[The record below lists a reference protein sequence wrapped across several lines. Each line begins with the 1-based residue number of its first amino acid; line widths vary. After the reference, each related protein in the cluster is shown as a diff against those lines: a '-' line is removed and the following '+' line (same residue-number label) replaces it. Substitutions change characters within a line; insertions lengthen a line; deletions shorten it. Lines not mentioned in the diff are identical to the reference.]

1 MPLLLPIL
9 LALACAPLAYVAGRW
24 RPGAAAWMGALG
36 ALAALGALVYEWT
49 QETTRLVFPWAPSWG
64 LSLEFTR
71 DGLSG
76 LYASMALTIG
86 ALVVLYSRAYMPHHL
101 AEEQRPPGDEVRFQ
115 GLILAFMAAMVLL
128 VTVDDLLLLFVAL
141 DLTTII
147 SYLLIGF
154 DREDPESRAAALL
167 SLVLTG
173 ATSVVF
179 FAGAMTLGLQYGT
192 FSLPLVFERA
202 AQSPASTGALVC
214 LAVGA
219 LGKSAQVPFHFWL
232 PRAMAAP
239 TPVSSY
245 LHSAAM
251 VAAGVFL
258 LQRLYPLF
266 APATDVRHGL
276 LVIGFVSMGMGS
288 LMALVADPFKRVLAY
303 STIAQYGYAL
313 VLVALGSEGAPLY
326 VAAHAPCKAALF
338 LTAGAVTQVTGKK
351 KLSEVG
357 GLRHALPVL
366 AGASAIAAAGLSALP
381 LTVGFFKDEVFF
393 HALAKEGPAFMAAG
407 VVGAGLTLAYTLR
420 LWWGLFGGPRP
431 SAPSAPAAPPL
442 LVAPVVVL
450 AASILLGGVLPGL
463 LVTPARA
470 AAETMRGEPSTLEL
484 AYHLDARAEN
494 LLAVGAW
501 VLGALLFATRNAWTP
516 ALSRVLNA
524 ASHVGA
530 ERGYRLL
537 LLQLDRL
544 STWLHEKEVRDLRD
558 RVASVLVPTGLL
570 GLTVL
575 GVTPLRDRFTVGT
588 VGPADVTLVM
598 ALAFASAAALATLRA
613 KGHLRLVLLISC
625 VGFSLA
631 MVFAFAAAPDVAL
644 TSVLVETIFTLLFAG
659 LLALLPRER
668 LKLAQDEAQNP
679 RGRDR
684 LAGAVAGASAFLLS
698 WSALSHLHVD
708 RVGAQTVRLAKAAHS
723 PNVVAAVLTDFRGLD
738 TVGEMTVVV
747 AALLGVTS
755 LLSLN
760 LSRKG
765 KKQ

>member
-36 ALAALGALVYEWT
+36 ALAALGALVHEWT
-49 QETTRLVFPWAPSWG
+49 TQAPTRLVLPWAPAWG
-64 LSLEFTR
+64 LSLELTR

-76 LYASMALTIG
+76 LYAALALGIG

-101 AEEQRPPGDEVRFQ
+101 AEERRPPGDEVRFQ
-115 GLILAFMAAMVLL
+115 GLLLAFMAAMVLL

-173 ATSVVF
+173 ATSIVF
-179 FAGAMTLGLQYGT
+179 FAGALTLGLQYDT
-192 FSLPLVFERA
+192 FSLPLVIERA
-202 AQSPASTGALVC
+202 AHRPASTGALVC

-266 APATDVRHGL
+266 APATAVRDGL
-276 LVIGFVSMGMGS
+276 LAIGFLSLGMGS

-357 GLRHALPVL
+357 GLRHSLPVL
-366 AGASAIAAAGLSALP
+366 AGASAVAAAGLAAVP
-381 LTVGFFKDEVFF
+381 FTEGFFKDEVFF
-393 HALAKEGPAFMAAG
+393 HALVQRGPAFMAAG
-407 VVGAGLTLAYTLR
+407 LVGAGMTLAYTLR
-420 LWWGLFGGPRP
+420 LWWGLFGGPRR
-431 SAPSAPAAPPL
+431 AAPAAPAL

-450 AASILLGGVLPGL
+450 AAGILLGGVVPGL
-463 LVTPARA
+463 LVPPARA
-470 AAETMRGEPSTLEL
+470 AAAAMLGRPSTLEL

-494 LLAVGAW
+494 LLAAGAW
-501 VLGALLFATRNAWTP
+501 ALGALLFATRRAWTP
-516 ALSRVLNA
+516 ALSRALEV

-537 LLQLDRL
+537 LYQLDRL
-544 STWLHEKEVRDLRD
+544 STWLHEREVRDLRD

-570 GLTVL
+570 GLAVL
-575 GVTPLRDRFTVGT
+575 GVTPLRDRFHVGT
-588 VGPADVTLVM
+588 VGGADVTLVM

-613 KGHLRLVLLISC
+613 KGHLVLVLLISC

-644 TSVLVETIFTLLFAG
+644 TSVLVETTFTLLFAG
-659 LLALLPRER
+659 LLALLPSAR
-668 LKLAQDEAQNP
+668 LQRAQDEAQNP

-684 LAGAVAGASAFLLS
+684 LAAAVAGASAFLLS
-698 WSALSHLHVD
+698 WSALSHLQAE
-708 RVGAQTVRLAKAAHS
+708 RVGARTVQLADAAHS

-738 TVGEMTVVV
+738 TVGEMSVVV

-755 LLSLN
+755 LLSL
-760 LSRKG
+760 KG
-765 KKQ
+765 RR

>member
-9 LALACAPLAYVAGRW
+9 LALACAPLAYAAGRW
-24 RPGAAAWMGALG
+24 RTAAAAWVGAAGALV
-36 ALAALGALVYEWT
+36 ALGALVWEGR
-49 QETTRLVFPWAPSWG
+49 QGPARLVLPWAPTWG

-71 DGLSG
+71 DGLSN
-76 LYASMALTIG
+76 LYAAMALGVG

-101 AEEQRPPGDEVRFQ
+101 EEEGRPARDEVRFQ
-115 GLILAFMAAMVLL
+115 FLLLAFMAAMVLL

-141 DLTTII
+141 DLTTIV

-154 DREDPESRAAALL
+154 DRDDPESRAAALL

-179 FAGAMTLGLQYGT
+179 FAGAMALGLQYGT
-192 FSLPLVFERA
+192 FSLPLVIERA
-202 AQSPASTGALVC
+202 ASSPASTGALVC

-258 LQRLYPLF
+258 LQRLFPLF
-266 APATDVRHGL
+266 APATAVRDGL
-276 LVIGFVSMGMGS
+276 LAVGFLSLGMGS

-338 LTAGAVTQVTGKK
+338 LTAGAVTQVTGRK

-357 GLRHALPVL
+357 GLRHSLPVL
-366 AGASAIAAAGLSALP
+366 AGASAVAAAGLAALP

-393 HALAKEGPAFMAAG
+393 HALVARGPAFMAAG
-407 VVGAGLTLAYTLR
+407 LVGAGLTLAYTLR
-420 LWWGLFGGPRP
+420 LWWGLFGGPRQGV
-431 SAPSAPAAPPL
+431 PAAPRL

-450 AASILLGGVLPGL
+450 AALILAGGVLPGL
-463 LVTPARA
+463 LVAPARA
-470 AAETMRGEPSTLEL
+470 AAATMRGTPSTLAL

-501 VLGALLFATRNAWTP
+501 ALGATLFATRRAWTP
-516 ALSRVLNA
+516 ALSRVLEGT
-524 ASHVGA
+524 SRVGPA
-530 ERGYRLL
+530 RGYRVLL
-537 LLQLDRL
+537 HQLDTL

-570 GLTVL
+570 GIAVL
-575 GVTPLRDRFTVGT
+575 AVTPLRGRFIVGS
-588 VGPADVTLVM
+588 VGWADLTLVM

-613 KGHLRLVLLISC
+613 KDHLVLVLLLSC

-644 TSVLVETIFTLLFAG
+644 TSVLVETTFTLLFAG
-659 LLALLPRER
+659 LLALLPVGR
-668 LKLAQDEAQNP
+668 LKRAQQESQNP

-684 LAGAVAGASAFLLS
+684 IASGVAGASAFLLC
-698 WSALSHLHVD
+698 WSALSHLQAE
-708 RVGAQTVRLAKAAHS
+708 RVGARTVQLAEAAHS

-738 TVGEMTVVV
+738 TVGEMSVVL

-755 LLSLN
+755 LLSL
-760 LSRKG
+760 KG
-765 KKQ
+765 RR

>member
-24 RPGAAAWMGALG
+24 RPGAAAWVGASGAVASLVALG
-36 ALAALGALVYEWT
+36 WELTLGPA
-49 QETTRLVFPWAPSWG
+49 RLVLPWAPTWG

-76 LYASMALTIG
+76 LYAVMALSVG
-86 ALVVLYSRAYMPHHL
+86 ALVVLYSRAYLPHHL
-101 AEEQRPPGDEVRFQ
+101 EEKRRPAGDEVRFHV
-115 GLILAFMAAMVLL
+115 LLLSFMAAMVLL

-141 DLTTII
+141 DLTTIV
-147 SYLLIGF
+147 SYLLIGY
-154 DREDPESRAAALL
+154 DRDDPESRAAALL

-202 AQSPASTGALVC
+202 ATSPASTGALVC

-266 APATDVRHGL
+266 APALAVRDGL
-276 LVIGFVSMGMGS
+276 LAIGFLSMTVGS

-313 VLVALGSEGAPLY
+313 VLVALGSEGAPFY

-338 LTAGAVTQVTGKK
+338 LTVGAVTQVTGKK
-351 KLSEVG
+351 KLSEVS
-357 GLRHALPVL
+357 GLRHSLPVL
-366 AGASAIAAAGLSALP
+366 AGASAVGAAGLAALP

-393 HALAKEGPAFMAAG
+393 HALVQRGPVFMAAG
-407 VVGAGLTLAYTLR
+407 LVGAGLTLAYTLR
-420 LWWGLFGGPRP
+420 LWWGLFGGKRQDV
-431 SAPSAPAAPPL
+431 PAAPRL

-450 AASILLGGVLPGL
+450 AASVLAGGLLPGL
-463 LVTPARA
+463 LVAPARA
-470 AAETMRGEPSTLEL
+470 AASASMTRGEPSTLAL

-501 VLGALLFATRNAWTP
+501 VLGAALFATRLAWTP
-516 ALSRVLNA
+516 GLARVLEVC
-524 ASHVGA
+524 SRFGP
-530 ERGYRLL
+530 ELGYRRLL
-537 LLQLDRL
+537 HLLDRL
-544 STWLHEKEVRDLRD
+544 STWLHELEVRDLRD

-575 GVTPLRDRFTVGT
+575 WVTPLRHRFLPGT
-588 VGPADVTLVM
+588 VGWADLTLVM
-598 ALAFASAAALATLRA
+598 ALVFASGAALATLRA
-613 KGHLRLVLLISC
+613 RSHLVLVLLISC

-631 MVFAFAAAPDVAL
+631 MVYAFAAAPDVAL
-644 TSVLVETIFTLLFAG
+644 TSVLVESIFTLLFAG
-659 LLALLPRER
+659 LLALLPNRR
-668 LKLAQDEAQNP
+668 LARAQQEAQKP

-684 LAGAVAGASAFLLS
+684 ISAGIAGVSAFLLS
-698 WSALSHLHVD
+698 WSALSHLQAD
-708 RVGAQTVRLAKAAHS
+708 RVGTQTVKLAEVAHS

-738 TVGEMTVVV
+738 TVGEMSVVV

-755 LLSLN
+755 LLRL
-760 LSRKG
+760 KG
-765 KKQ
+765 KR

>member
-36 ALAALGALVYEWT
+36 ALAAMGALVHEWT
-49 QETTRLVFPWAPSWG
+49 TQAPTRLVLPWAPSWG

-76 LYASMALTIG
+76 LYAAMALGIG

-101 AEEQRPPGDEVRFQ
+101 HEEGRPARDEVRFQ
-115 GLILAFMAAMVLL
+115 GLLLAFMAAMVLL

-276 LVIGFVSMGMGS
+276 LAIGFLSMGMGS

-313 VLVALGSEGAPLY
+313 VLVSLGSEGAPLY

-357 GLRHALPVL
+357 GLRHSLPVL
-366 AGASAIAAAGLSALP
+366 AGASAVAAAGLAALP

-407 VVGAGLTLAYTLR
+407 LVGAGMTLAYTLR
-420 LWWGLFGGPRP
+420 LWWGLFGGPRQD
-431 SAPSAPAAPPL
+431 APAAPPL

-450 AASILLGGVLPGL
+450 AAAILLGGVLPGL
-463 LVTPARA
+463 LVAPSRA
-470 AAETMRGEPSTLEL
+470 AAEAMRGEPSTLEL

-501 VLGALLFATRNAWTP
+501 VLGVALFATRRAWTP
-516 ALSRVLNA
+516 ALSRVLEGA
-524 ASHVGA
+524 AKVGA

-537 LLQLDRL
+537 LHQLDRL

-558 RVASVLVPTGLL
+558 RVASVLVPAGLL
-570 GLTVL
+570 GLAVL
-575 GVTPLRDRFTVGT
+575 GVTPLRDRFKVGT
-588 VGPADVTLVM
+588 VGWADITLVM

-644 TSVLVETIFTLLFAG
+644 TSVLVETTFTLLFAG
-659 LLALLPRER
+659 LLALLPRGR
-668 LKLAQDEAQNP
+668 LARAQHESQNP

-684 LAGAVAGASAFLLS
+684 LAAGVAGASAFLLS
-698 WSALSHLHVD
+698 WSALSHLHTE
-708 RVGAQTVRLAKAAHS
+708 RVGARTVQLADAAHS

-755 LLSLN
+755 LLSL
-760 LSRKG
+760 KG
-765 KKQ
+765 KR

>member
-1 MPLLLPIL
+1 MPVLVLPIL
-9 LALACAPLAYVAGRW
+9 LSLACAPLAYFAGRW
-24 RPGAAAWMGALG
+24 RPGAAAWVGAACAVA
-36 ALAALGALVYEWT
+36 ALAALCWELTLGPA
-49 QETTRLVFPWAPSWG
+49 RLVLPWAPTWG

-76 LYASMALTIG
+76 LYAAMALSVG

-101 AEEQRPPGDEVRFQ
+101 KEEGRPARDEVRFQ
-115 GLILAFMAAMVLL
+115 VLMLSFMAAMVLL

-141 DLTTII
+141 DLTTIV

-154 DREDPESRAAALL
+154 DRDDPESRAAALL

-179 FAGAMTLGLQYGT
+179 FAGAMALGLQYDT

-202 AQSPASTGALVC
+202 ATQPASTGALVC

-266 APATDVRHGL
+266 APAVAVRDGL
-276 LVIGFVSMGMGS
+276 LAIGFLSMTVGS

-338 LTAGAVTQVTGKK
+338 LTVGAITQVTGKK
-351 KLSEVG
+351 KLSEVS
-357 GLRHALPVL
+357 GLRHSLPVL
-366 AGASAIAAAGLSALP
+366 AGASAVGAAGLAALP
-381 LTVGFFKDEVFF
+381 FTVGFFKDEVFF
-393 HALAKEGPAFMAAG
+393 HALVEKGPLFMAAG
-407 VVGAGLTLAYTLR
+407 LVGAGLTLAYTLR
-420 LWWGLFGGPRP
+420 LWWGLFGGPRQD
-431 SAPSAPAAPPL
+431 APAAPRL

-450 AASILLGGVLPGL
+450 AASVLVGGLLPGL
-463 LVTPARA
+463 LVAPSRA
-470 AAETMRGEPSTLEL
+470 AAAASMVHGGTSTLAL

-501 VLGALLFATRNAWTP
+501 ALGAALFATRRAWTP
-516 ALSRVLNA
+516 LLTRVLEGT
-524 ASHVGA
+524 SQVGPA
-530 ERGYRLL
+530 HGYRVLL
-537 LLQLDRL
+537 HQLDRL

-570 GLTVL
+570 GMTVL
-575 GVTPLRDRFTVGT
+575 WVTPLRDRFITGSVGW
-588 VGPADVTLVM
+588 ADVTLVM

-613 KGHLRLVLLISC
+613 RNHLVLVMLISC

-644 TSVLVETIFTLLFAG
+644 TSVLVETTFTLLFAG
-659 LLALLPRER
+659 LLALLPDRRLER
-668 LKLAQDEAQNP
+668 AQQEAQKP

-684 LAGAVAGASAFLLS
+684 ISAGIAGASAFLLS
-698 WSALSHLHVD
+698 WSALSHLQAD
-708 RVGAQTVRLAKAAHS
+708 RVGTQTVKLAEAAHS

-738 TVGEMTVVV
+738 TVGEMSVVL

-755 LLSLN
+755 LLKL
-760 LSRKG
+760 KG
-765 KKQ
+765 KG

>member
-1 MPLLLPIL
+1 
-9 LALACAPLAYVAGRW
+9 G
-24 RPGAAAWMGALG
+24 RPGAAAWVGASCAVASLVALCRELTLG
-36 ALAALGALVYEWT
+36 PA
-49 QETTRLVFPWAPSWG
+49 RLVLPWAPTWG

-76 LYASMALTIG
+76 LYAVMALSVG
-86 ALVVLYSRAYMPHHL
+86 ALVVLYSRAYLPHHL
-101 AEEQRPPGDEVRFQ
+101 EEKRRPARDEVRFHV
-115 GLILAFMAAMVLL
+115 LMLSFMAAMVLL

-141 DLTTII
+141 DLTTIV
-147 SYLLIGF
+147 SYLLIGY
-154 DREDPESRAAALL
+154 DRDDPESRAAALL

-202 AQSPASTGALVC
+202 ATSPASTGALVC

-266 APATDVRHGL
+266 APALAVRDGL
-276 LVIGFVSMGMGS
+276 LALGFLSMTVGS

-338 LTAGAVTQVTGKK
+338 LTVGAVTQVTGKK
-351 KLSEVG
+351 KLSQVS
-357 GLRHALPVL
+357 GLRHSLPVL
-366 AGASAIAAAGLSALP
+366 AGASAVAAAGLAALP

-393 HALAKEGPAFMAAG
+393 HALALKGPASMAAG
-407 VVGAGLTLAYTLR
+407 LVGAGLSLAYTLR
-420 LWWGLFGGPRP
+420 LWWGLFGGTRQDV
-431 SAPSAPAAPPL
+431 PAAPRL

-450 AASILLGGVLPGL
+450 AASVLAGGLLPGL
-463 LVTPARA
+463 LVAPARA
-470 AAETMRGEPSTLEL
+470 AASTMRGEPSTLEL

-501 VLGALLFATRNAWTP
+501 ALGAVLFATRLAWTP
-516 ALSRVLNA
+516 GLVRVLEGT
-524 ASHVGA
+524 SRFGP

-537 LLQLDRL
+537 LHQLDRL
-544 STWLHEKEVRDLRD
+544 STWLHELEVRDLRD

-575 GVTPLRDRFTVGT
+575 WVTPLRHRFIPGT
-588 VGPADVTLVM
+588 VGWADLTLVM

-613 KGHLRLVLLISC
+613 RSHLVLVMLISC

-631 MVFAFAAAPDVAL
+631 MVYAFAAAPDVAL
-644 TSVLVETIFTLLFAG
+644 TSVLVESTFTLLFAG
-659 LLALLPRER
+659 LLALLPDRR
-668 LKLAQDEAQNP
+668 LARAQAEAQKP

-684 LAGAVAGASAFLLS
+684 ISAGIAGVSGFLLS
-698 WSALSHLHVD
+698 WSALSHLQAD
-708 RVGAQTVRLAKAAHS
+708 RVGTQTVKLAEVAHS

-738 TVGEMTVVV
+738 TVGEMSVVV
-747 AALLGVTS
+747 VALLGVTS
-755 LLSLN
+755 LLGL
-760 LSRKG
+760 KG
-765 KKQ
+765 KR